1 MTLTDLEILV
11 DFHYWATRH
20 VLAATETLSPE
31 QFTRNLGNSFPSVR
45 DTLAHL
51 YGADWIWCS
60 RWNGESPSGL
70 PDPQMFPDAASLRTA
85 WDAHEP
91 QVRAA
96 LKRFGE
102 RGVDTPLEY
111 VRNGV
116 RQAQPFA
123 YTLQHVVNHGT
134 YHRGQVVTMLRQL
147 GVTQVP
153 TTDLI
158 AFYRERQGQLSA

>member
-1 MTLTDLEILV
+1 MNAADLEALV
-11 DFHYWATRH
+11 EFHYWATKRILDA
-20 VLAATETLSPE
+20 VEPLTAE
-31 QFTRNLGNSFPSVR
+31 QFTRDLGNSFPSVR

-60 RWNGESPSGL
+60 RWNGESPAAL
-70 PDPQMFPDAASLRTA
+70 PDPALFPDLASIRRA

-91 QVRAA
+91 EVRAV

-102 RGVDTPLEY
+102 RGVDQPFEY

-116 RQAQPFA
+116 RQSQPFSH
-123 YTLQHVVNHGT
+123 TLQHVVNHGT

-147 GVTQVP
+147 GAAAP

-158 AFYRERQGQLSA
+158 AFYRERQAV

>member
-20 VLAATETLSPE
+20 VLTATETLSSA
-31 QFTRNLGNSFPSVR
+31 QFTQDVGNSFPSVR

-60 RWNGESPSGL
+60 RWEGVSPMGL
-70 PDPQMFPDAASLRTA
+70 PDPQTFPDVPSLRRA

-91 QVRAA
+91 RVRSV

-102 RGVDTPLEY
+102 VGVDQAFEY

-116 RQAQPFA
+116 RQSQPFA
-123 YTLQHVVNHGT
+123 HTLQHVVNHGT
-134 YHRGQVVTMLRQL
+134 YHRGQVVTLLRQL
-147 GVTQVP
+147 GVKELP
-153 TTDLI
+153 ATDLI
-158 AFYRERQGQLSA
+158 AFYRERQAV

>member
-1 MTLTDLEILV
+1 MNLTDLEILV
-11 DFHYWATRH
+11 EFHYWATKR
-20 VLAATETLSPE
+20 VLDAVEPLTPE
-31 QFTRNLGNSFPSVR
+31 QFTKDLGNSFPSVR

-60 RWNGESPSGL
+60 RWEGESPSAL
-70 PDPQMFPDAASLRTA
+70 PDAQLFPDLGAIRRA

-91 QVRAA
+91 KLRAV

-102 RGVDTPLEY
+102 IGVDQPCEY

-116 RQAQPFA
+116 RQAQPFSH
-123 YTLQHVVNHGT
+123 TLQHVVNHGT

-147 GVTQVP
+147 GAEAP

-158 AFYRERQGQLSA
+158 AYYRERQAV